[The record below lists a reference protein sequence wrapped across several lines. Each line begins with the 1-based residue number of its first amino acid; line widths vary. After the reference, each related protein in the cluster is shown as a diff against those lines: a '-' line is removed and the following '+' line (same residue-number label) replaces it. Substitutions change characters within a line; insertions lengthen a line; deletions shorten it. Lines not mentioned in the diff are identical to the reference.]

1 MHQAVPEEMPRLP
14 QVTPCG
20 GTDAV
25 VKEASSSDCV
35 DKAAAVTP
43 ASSAPAPSVDAVGPA
58 SSSGG
63 PGPTCC
69 ATPEDPL
76 LLEARCPVID
86 DVPLASVAVEGT
98 PPVGRPTVDGD
109 PPAVEPVCTM
119 EETALPSAGVAAAT
133 TEAAATTSA
142 GVATVPSAAMS
153 AATTA
158 LAAMSPSTDTPPIAT
173 MLYQR
178 ILPDNLV
185 VYTRKPRRRDSSNAE
200 VSEFIQKISRPVQAI
215 APTPTTN
222 KRRQRT
228 VGPVSMPR
236 RSRRLANLPPESD
249 RISASTVCRKL
260 GFASE
265 EGRISDD
272 ALARYSKFYNHL
284 LGRDNLAALSAL
296 FGWEVPSEGQ
306 ARAEAIAV
314 Y

>member
-1 MHQAVPEEMPRLP
+1 L
-14 QVTPCG
+14 
-20 GTDAV
+20 
-25 VKEASSSDCV
+25 DCV

-109 PPAVEPVCTM
+109 PPAMEPVCTT
-119 EETALPSAGVAAAT
+119 EETALPSVGVAAAT
-133 TEAAATTSA
+133 TEATATTSA
-142 GVATVPSAAMS
+142 GVAAVPSAAMS

-173 MLYQR
+173 MLYQQ

-222 KRRQRT
+222 KR
-228 VGPVSMPR
+228 
-236 RSRRLANLPPESD
+236 
-249 RISASTVCRKL
+249 
-260 GFASE
+260 
-265 EGRISDD
+265 
-272 ALARYSKFYNHL
+272 
-284 LGRDNLAALSAL
+284 
-296 FGWEVPSEGQ
+296 
-306 ARAEAIAV
+306 
-314 Y
+314 